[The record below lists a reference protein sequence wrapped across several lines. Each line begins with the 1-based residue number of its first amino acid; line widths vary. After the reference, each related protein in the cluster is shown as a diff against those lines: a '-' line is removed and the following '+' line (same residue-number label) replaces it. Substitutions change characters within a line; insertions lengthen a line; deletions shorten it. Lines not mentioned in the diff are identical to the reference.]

1 VSAAGENLHGERE
14 LAGGCEGRCG
24 WKSGMPS
31 RAATWMWTQ
40 PRSDSE
46 PASRPTRGSWRP
58 GQERPGDKRRQGPR
72 AQRVVRGRCDAPS
85 PEASRGRWRAD
96 LRRRVRSAPPA
107 RRACRRAPHPCPAT
121 AQGQLLAAFTRLSSL
136 GWPRTLSGTVDNPR
150 PASGNR
156 RRSRGRQ
163 PLRS

>member
-1 VSAAGENLHGERE
+1 MVLEFSLRVHATVGCHRLVDGPQPEPPGQEVDVSAAGENLHGERE

-31 RAATWMWTQ
+31 RAARWMWTQ

-72 AQRVVRGRCDAPS
+72 
-85 PEASRGRWRAD
+85 
-96 LRRRVRSAPPA
+96 
-107 RRACRRAPHPCPAT
+107 
-121 AQGQLLAAFTRLSSL
+121 
-136 GWPRTLSGTVDNPR
+136 
-150 PASGNR
+150 
-156 RRSRGRQ
+156 
-163 PLRS
+163 